1 MPKKHL
7 LISTGV
13 VATLLALGLIER
25 WLERAVAAQTV
36 MAPRFEV
43 DRLWPKPLPNH
54 WVLGQAIGVA
64 VDDQEHVWIVHR
76 DNLLGANEAAASQ
89 NPPTASCCVK
99 APPVL
104 DRKSVV

>member
-1 MPKKHL
+1 MSNKKL
-7 LISTGV
+7 TIGFCFAAAL
-13 VATLLALGLIER
+13 LGLGV
-25 WLERAVAAQTV
+25 LERTLEQRAAAQTRV

-43 DRLWPKPLPNH
+43 DPLWPKPLPNH

-64 VDDQEHVWIVHR
+64 VDDQDHVWIVHR

-89 NPPTASCCVK
+89 DPPTASCCVK

-104 DRKSVV
+104 EFDQ